1 MAQWLG
7 YALWLSAWLVL
18 VLGQARA
25 QSRPL
30 CEVVNV
36 DRIGLPSSFD
46 FDSFGTR

>member
-1 MAQWLG
+1 MVQWLG

-36 DRIGLPSSFD
+36 DRSGLPSASD